1 MDRHGLQNVVSNLI
15 ILIFSSHYFKTVLR
29 RVSVVVVVVGPRL
42 YCNYPVTIST
52 PTEHNKTTPIGEYS

>member
-1 MDRHGLQNVVSNLI
+1 MDLHGLQNVVSNLI

-29 RVSVVVVVVGPRL
+29 RVSVVVVVGPRL